1 MQGLQPL
8 HRRLPVANR
17 EVLPVPHAHPKYFL
31 PLRLSVSGILGLCIE
46 VDLGC
51 RWVGETP
58 SRAARCLGPQAR
70 WIARCAVSRSGWECP
85 GSGFDS
91 NPPYKKLCFT
101 GETRILASRLSV
113 SGILGLCIEVDPV
126 VHEPCIPCDG
136 VACEVKCGASPFLVC
151 CECREW
157 RGRGWRRRAEGFGS
171 RLFRASTGS
180 PRGAPQARVL
190 VEDNRRW
197 GLLL

>member
-1 MQGLQPL
+1 MHRALVSTFYGIGYSHPPFVVFPKGLSEPRS
-8 HRRLPVANR
+8 RRRRWDGGSRVG
-17 EVLPVPHAHPKYFL
+17 EVEPD
-31 PLRLSVSGILGLCIE
+31 GTGLK
-46 VDLGC
+46 
-51 RWVGETP
+51 ETP

-126 VHEPCIPCDG
+126 VHEPCIPVTVCRVWRN
-136 VACEVKCGASPFLVC
+136 VARSPYIVVRVDCWCALKKK
-151 CECREW
+151 
-157 RGRGWRRRAEGFGS
+157 AE
-171 RLFRASTGS
+171 T
-180 PRGAPQARVL
+180 
-190 VEDNRRW
+190 
-197 GLLL
+197 